1 MDNYEIVK
9 EIGEGTFG
17 KVYLVKSKQSKKQY
31 VWKKIFFG
39 NMQEKERNQLKNEVN
54 ILSEL
59 KNDYIVKYY
68 DKFIDKQ
75 GKVLTI
81 VMEYCP
87 GGDL

>member
-1 MDNYEIVK
+1 MDNYEVVK

-17 KVYLVKSKQSKKQY
+17 KVYLVKNKQSKKQY

-68 DKFIDKQ
+68 DKILDK
-75 GKVLTI
+75 
-81 VMEYCP
+81 
-87 GGDL
+87 